1 LKQDLTGQVAW
12 ITGAG
17 TGIGESAAIKLSE
30 AGCKIVLSGR
40 REEKLEDVAAQLSSD
55 YLIKTLDVSVRNDVI
70 STVDSIIN
78 EWGQINIG
86 VFSAGLNIPNRS
98 WEKVS
103 LDDWD
108 KVINVD
114 LNGAFYCNHAV
125 LSPMKN
131 QGGGLIINISSMAA
145 KVVSSVTGPA
155 YTAAKTAMSAMT
167 ADLLFEQRNNG
178 IRATSI
184 CPGEVATPILDDRPV
199 PPTPEQRAL
208 ILQAEDLGDLVLFIA
223 SMPPHATINDVWI
236 TPTHMRKPPTLLT
249 GR

>member
-125 LSPMKN
+125 LSPM
-131 QGGGLIINISSMAA
+131 AA